1 MARLKNVPFVPNMED
16 CKMIVETNGAVCYIM
31 DTCCRNFTAEDK
43 ARADRQIV
51 EIAMRSALRFSTSR
65 IACASYSQE
74 SASRTSSGYLRMC
87 SRSASISGLSA
98 A

>member
-31 DTCCRNFTAEDK
+31 DTCCRNFTAEDN

-51 EIAMRSALRFSTSR
+51 EIAMQAALRKQ
-65 IACASYSQE
+65 ASGP
-74 SASRTSSGYLRMC
+74 A
-87 SRSASISGLSA
+87 
-98 A
+98 

>member
-1 MARLKNVPFVPNMED
+1 MARLKTVPFVPNMED

-51 EIAMRSALRFSTSR
+51 EIAMQAALRKQ
-65 IACASYSQE
+65 A
-74 SASRTSSGYLRMC
+74 
-87 SRSASISGLSA
+87 SGLA
-98 A
+98 